1 MRLFL
6 FWGKQY
12 EETFENPQ
20 VVIVV
25 LGIQKMRLF
34 LFWGK
39 QFEDTFENAHW
50 RIVKQVHPLWL
61 ATPSEKNRIKW
72 ELFPRGGGGGWGW
85 GFHPIFFACQN
96 LPKVLWALRDY
107 CTTAVW
113 HYGTTALRLYGTTR
127 HYSIMAL
134 RHYGTT
140 GSFRINV
147 KSKMAFMGINF
158 HKNWIFGVVLGCLHR
173 DILILWC
180 LSSVKWKN
188 LAF

>member
-1 MRLFL
+1 MACSGRGYVTIVGRKRLWSDHDAL
-6 FWGKQY
+6 TDWRTRVGI
-12 EETFENPQ
+12 EL
-20 VVIVV
+20 
-25 LGIQKMRLF
+25 LGQLKTGLS
-34 LFWGK
+34 GNYS
-39 QFEDTFENAHW
+39 Q
-50 RIVKQVHPLWL
+50 
-61 ATPSEKNRIKW
+61 
-72 ELFPRGGGGGWGW
+72 RGGGGGGG

-158 HKNWIFGVVLGCLHR
+158 HKNLIFGVVLECLHR
-173 DILILWC
+173 DILMPE
-180 LSSVKWKN
+180 
-188 LAF
+188 